1 MNRRRMLQ
9 IAGGSMAAGAVGVM
23 ASKAGSLVPGEASRE
38 AAAGAIGA
46 AGRKSEALAQTYSS
60 ATRGLPPL
68 KITNVK
74 TIMTSPQ
81 GGNYVVVKVETSE
94 PGLYG
99 VGSATLTTRG
109 KAVATSITEFLA
121 PFAVGKDPAFVEDM
135 WQTAYV
141 SSYWRNS
148 PVLNGGL
155 CGLDE
160 ALWDIKAK
168 RANMPLY
175 ELLGGK
181 SRFALTTYCH
191 ADGRTLNDV
200 SNNVSK
206 FVEAGWKHV
215 RVQLGGYGSPFMAA
229 DEGDFKNEG
238 FGQPRDEVQNNASY
252 VKGTLKL
259 IEHIRKVHGDD
270 IELIH
275 DMHERIEP
283 IEAVN
288 LVKALQQYRM
298 YFVEDPFSPEQMGYF
313 KMIRE
318 QCSTPI
324 SMGELFSH
332 PMEWTDLIADRMI
345 DFIRVGFN
353 HVGGITPGLKI
364 ARLAE
369 AFGVRTAFH
378 GPGNIDPINHAAQG
392 HVDLTIPNFG
402 IQEDVDLGWGNVIQ
416 EVFPGCPKMKKGYMY
431 LNEAPGIGVD
441 INEKEAAKYPFPEF
455 PRGTGFR
462 FPVRKPDGTQIR
474 P

>member
-1 MNRRRMLQ
+1 MNRRRWLKM
-9 IAGGSMAAGAVGVM
+9 AGGSV
-23 ASKAGSLVPGEASRE
+23 
-38 AAAGAIGA
+38 AAGAIGML
-46 AGRKSEALAQTYSS
+46 GEKNEALAQTYSK
-60 ATRGLPPL
+60 ATRGLPAL

-74 TIMTSPQ
+74 TIQTCPE

-109 KAVATSITEFLA
+109 AAVVTAANEFLA
-121 PFAVGKDPAFVEDM
+121 PFALGRDPANIEDM

-141 SSYWRNS
+141 SSYWRNG
-148 PVLNGGL
+148 PILNGAL

-175 ELLGGK
+175 QLLGGK
-181 SRFALTTYCH
+181 SRFAIPTYCH
-191 ADGRTLNDV
+191 ADGKTVEEV
-200 SNNVSK
+200 SGNVTK
-206 FVEAGWKHV
+206 FIEAGWKHV
-215 RVQLGGYGSPFMAA
+215 RIQLGGYGSPSL
-229 DEGDFKNEG
+229 GTSPDFKGAG
-238 FGQPRDEVQNNASY
+238 FGLPKDEYQDNQPY

-259 IEHIRKVHGDD
+259 FEYIRKVHGDD
-270 IELIH
+270 LELIH

-288 LVKALQQYRM
+288 LVKALQQYRL
-298 YFVEDPFSPEQMGYF
+298 FWLEDPLSPEQMGYF
-313 KMIRE
+313 KMMRE

-324 SMGELFSH
+324 AMGELFSH
-332 PMEWTDLIADRMI
+332 PIEWTSLISDRLI

-369 AFGVRTAFH
+369 AFGVRTGWH
-378 GPGNIDPINHAAQG
+378 GPGHIDPINHAAQG
-392 HVDLTIPNFG
+392 HVDLTTPNFG
-402 IQEDVDLGWGNVIQ
+402 IQEDVDLGWGKVIQ
-416 EVFPGCPKMKKGYMY
+416 EVFPGCPQMKKGYMY

-441 INEKEAAKYPFPEF
+441 IDEKLAAKYPFQPF
-455 PRGTGFR
+455 PAGTGFR
-462 FPVRKPDGTQIR
+462 FPIRKADGTQIR

>member
-1 MNRRRMLQ
+1 MNRRRWLRMV
-9 IAGGSMAAGAVGVM
+9 GSSV
-23 ASKAGSLVPGEASRE
+23 
-38 AAAGAIGA
+38 AAGAIGML
-46 AGRKSEALAQTYSS
+46 GEKNEALAQTYSK
-60 ATRGLPPL
+60 ATRGLPAL
-68 KITNVK
+68 KITSLK
-74 TIMTSPQ
+74 TIQTCPE

-109 KAVATSITEFLA
+109 AAVTTAVNEFLA
-121 PFAVGKDPAFVEDM
+121 PFALGRDPANIEDL

-141 SSYWRNS
+141 SSYWRNG
-148 PVLNGGL
+148 PILNGAL

-175 ELLGGK
+175 QLLGGK
-181 SRFALTTYCH
+181 SRFAIPTYCH
-191 ADGRTLNDV
+191 ADGKTV
-200 SNNVSK
+200 EETSENVSK
-206 FVEAGWKHV
+206 FIEAGWKHV
-215 RVQLGGYGSPFMAA
+215 RIQLGGYGSP
-229 DEGDFKNEG
+229 ELGTSPDFKGAG
-238 FGQPRDEVQNNASY
+238 FGLPKDGYQDNQPY

-259 IEHIRKVHGDD
+259 FEYIRKVHGDD
-270 IELIH
+270 LELIH

-288 LVKALQQYRM
+288 LVKALQQYRL
-298 YFVEDPFSPEQMGYF
+298 FWVEDPLPPEQMGYF
-313 KMIRE
+313 KMMRE

-324 SMGELFSH
+324 AMGELFSH
-332 PMEWTDLIADRMI
+332 PIEWTSLISDRLI

-369 AFGVRTAFH
+369 AFGVRTGWH

-392 HVDLTIPNFG
+392 HVDLTTPNFG
-402 IQEDVDLGWGNVIQ
+402 IQEDVDLGWGKVIQ
-416 EVFPGCPKMKKGYMY
+416 EVFPGCPQMKKGYMY

-441 INEKEAAKYPFPEF
+441 IDEKLAAKYPFQPF
-455 PRGTGFR
+455 PAGTGFR
-462 FPVRKPDGTQIR
+462 FPIRKADGTQIR

>member
-1 MNRRRMLQ
+1 MYQKEEHKMDRRRLLQ
-9 IAGGSMAAGAVGVM
+9 MAAGTIGM
-23 ASKAGSLVPGEASRE
+23 L
-38 AAAGAIGA
+38 AAN
-46 AGRKSEALAQTYSS
+46 SEALAQTYSA

-68 KITNVK
+68 KITKVK
-74 TIMTSPQ
+74 TIQTCPQ

-109 KAVATSITEFLA
+109 AAVVTAANEFLA
-121 PFAVGKDPAFVEDM
+121 PFAIGRNPAHIEDM

-141 SSYWRNS
+141 SSYWRNG
-148 PVLNGGL
+148 PVLNGAL

-168 RANMPLY
+168 RANMPLH

-181 SRFALTTYCH
+181 SRFAIATYCH
-191 ADGRTLNDV
+191 ADGKTV
-200 SNNVSK
+200 EETSNNVSK

-215 RVQLGGYGSPFMAA
+215 RIQLGGYGSPIL
-229 DEGDFKNEG
+229 GKTPDFKDAG
-238 FGQPRDEVQNNASY
+238 FGLPADGYQENEPY

-259 IEHIRKVHGDD
+259 FEHIRKVNGGDV
-270 IELIH
+270 ELIH

-288 LVKALQQYRM
+288 LVKSLQQYRL
-298 YFVEDPFSPEQMGYF
+298 FFAEDPLSPEQMGYF
-313 KMIRE
+313 KMMRK

-324 SMGELFSH
+324 AMGELFSH
-332 PMEWTDLIADRMI
+332 PMEWTGLISDRLI

-369 AFGVRTAFH
+369 AFGVRTAWH

-402 IQEDVDLGWGNVIQ
+402 IQEAVDLGWGKVIQ
-416 EVFPGCPKMKKGYMY
+416 EVFPGCPQMKKGYMY
-431 LNEAPGIGVD
+431 LSEAPGIGVD
-441 INEKEAAKYPFPEF
+441 IDEKLAAKYPFQPF
-455 PRGTGFR
+455 PAGTGFR
-462 FPVRKPDGTQIR
+462 FPIRKADGTQIR

>member
-1 MNRRRMLQ
+1 MNRRKMLQ
-9 IAGGSMAAGAVGVM
+9 LAGGSV
-23 ASKAGSLVPGEASRE
+23 
-38 AAAGAIGA
+38 AAGAIGT
-46 AGRKSEALAQTYSS
+46 LAQKSRAFETNAAHAEKLAAVVEKGEVTGQTYTA
-60 ATRGLPPL
+60 ATRGLPAL

-74 TIMTSPQ
+74 TILTCPE

-109 KAVATSITEFLA
+109 AAVATSLTEFLA
-121 PFAVGKDPAFVEDM
+121 PFAVGREPANIEDM

-141 SSYWRNS
+141 SSYWRNG
-148 PVLNGGL
+148 PVLNGAL

-175 ELLGGK
+175 QLLGGK
-181 SRFALTTYCH
+181 SRFAIPTYGH
-191 ADGRTLNDV
+191 ADGKTVEEV

-206 FVEAGWKHV
+206 YMEAGWKHV
-215 RVQLGGYGSPFMAA
+215 RVQLGGYGSPLLSSEA
-229 DEGDFKNEG
+229 DFKTAG
-238 FGQPRDEVQNNASY
+238 FGLPGDQLQNNQPY
-252 VKGTLKL
+252 VKGTIKL
-259 IEHIRKVHGDD
+259 IEHVRKVNGDD
-270 IELIH
+270 VELIH

-288 LVKALQQYRM
+288 LVKALQQFRM
-298 YFVEDPFSPEQMGYF
+298 FFVEDPLSPEQMGYF

-324 SMGELFSH
+324 AMGELFSH
-332 PMEWTDLIADRMI
+332 PMEWTGLISDRLI

-364 ARLAE
+364 ARLSE
-369 AFGVRTAFH
+369 AFGVRSAWH

-392 HVDLTIPNFG
+392 HVDLTMPNFG
-402 IQEDVDLGWGNVIQ
+402 IQEDVDFGWGKVIQ
-416 EVFPGCPKMKKGYMY
+416 EVFPGCPQMKKGYMY
-431 LNEAPGIGVD
+431 LNEAAGIGVD
-441 INEKEAAKYPFPEF
+441 IDEKLAARYPFKPF
-455 PRGTGFR
+455 PAGTGFR
-462 FPVRKPDGTQIR
+462 FPIRKSDGTQIR

>member
-9 IAGGSMAAGAVGVM
+9 LAGGSV
-23 ASKAGSLVPGEASRE
+23 
-38 AAAGAIGA
+38 AAGAIGA
-46 AGRKSEALAQTYSS
+46 LAEKSEAPGQTYSN
-60 ATRGLPPL
+60 ATRGLPAL

-74 TIMTSPQ
+74 AILTCPQ

-109 KAVATSITEFLA
+109 AAVATSITEFLA
-121 PFAVGKDPAFVEDM
+121 PFALGRDPSNIEDM

-141 SSYWRNS
+141 SSYWRNG
-148 PVLNGGL
+148 PVLNGAL

-175 ELLGGK
+175 QLLGGK
-181 SRFALTTYCH
+181 SRFAIQTYCH
-191 ADGRTLNDV
+191 ADGNSMEAV
-200 SNNVSK
+200 STNVSK
-206 FVEAGWKHV
+206 YLDMGWKHV
-215 RVQLGGYGSPFMAA
+215 RVQLGGYGSPSMSKDA
-229 DEGDFKNEG
+229 DFKEAG
-238 FGQPRDEVQNNASY
+238 FGLPSDGLQNNMPY
-252 VKGTLKL
+252 VRATLKL
-259 IEHIRKVHGDD
+259 VEHIRKVHGDEV
-270 IELIH
+270 ELIH

-288 LVKALQQYRM
+288 LVKGLQQYGM
-298 YFVEDPFSPEQMGYF
+298 FFVEDPLSPEQMGYF

-324 SMGELFSH
+324 AMGELFSH
-332 PMEWTDLIADRMI
+332 PMEWTGLITDKQI

-353 HVGGITPGLKI
+353 HVGGLTPGLKI

-369 AFGVRTAFH
+369 AFGVRTAWH

-402 IQEDVDLGWGNVIQ
+402 IQEDVDLGWGDVIQ
-416 EVFPGCPKMKKGYMY
+416 EVFPGCPQMRKGYMY
-431 LNEAPGIGVD
+431 LNEKPGIGVD
-441 INEKEAAKYPFPEF
+441 VDEKLAAKYPFQPF
-455 PRGTGFR
+455 PAGTGFR
-462 FPVRKPDGTQIR
+462 FPIRKSDGTQIR